1 MGCLPFCITHRPH
14 DGFLHPSHLALLEIF
29 PMVHTA
35 QVQRAVRHQLP
46 NVHLRARASGA
57 DHHLPHHLSVRAVQ
71 HEAEHVGRLVL
82 SPEPQVEIAAD
93 IRLDEC
99 YRDLAHA
106 FDIETPAAEGGGA
119 ELGGA
124 FGVEPTEAGFVE
136 DRDGKR
142 HGLRRRQ
149 VASPAAFWAAALLA
163 GASGYSMRGPRKPM
177 SASRIASPA
186 SWMSR
191 MVSSHS
197 SNCPSSIFFLIVS
210 ETTSSMRLG
219 VGLGRLFTVRSEERR
234 VGKECRSR
242 WSPYH

>member
-14 DGFLHPSHLALLEIF
+14 DGFLHPSHLTLLEIF

-46 NVHLRARASGA
+46 DVHLRARATGA
-57 DHHLPHHLSVRAVQ
+57 DHYLPHHLSVRAVQ

-82 SPEPQVEIAAD
+82 PPEPQVEIADD

-99 YRDLAHA
+99 HRDLAHA

-124 FGVEPTEAGFVE
+124 FGVEPIVAGFVE
-136 DRDGKR
+136 DCDGKR

-197 SNCPSSIFFLIVS
+197 SNWRSSSFSLMVS
-210 ETTSSMRLG
+210 ATTSSMRFG
-219 VGLGRLFTVRSEERR
+219 VGFGRALDRKSVVE
-234 VGKECRSR
+234 G
-242 WSPYH
+242 